1 MKIECLKEKLER
13 ALTLSERATS
23 KNPTLP
29 VLSYVLLEAAGNSLV
44 LRSTNLDI
52 GIEITLPVK
61 VEKAG
66 AVAIKAGTLLG
77 FLTSAPKDRNITLE
91 SSEGGL
97 LVKTLGGE
105 ALVKTVG
112 FDDFPSMS
120 KVSTGSGV
128 VLDAA
133 LLSVGI
139 RSVAYSASISHIKPE
154 LASVVIYG
162 EGKNMVF
169 VSTDSFRLAEK
180 KIKADLHKDIERTI
194 IPIKNAVELAR
205 IAEEMEME
213 KVNVYLGKNQIALEG
228 AGIYFVSR
236 VVDGTF
242 PDYKQIIPKEWK
254 TEVVALK
261 EDFARAIKTAT
272 VFSDAFNQTTV
283 SVSPTKKKME
293 FKAKNADVGEGAIAI
308 SGAISGEAMDISF
321 NHRYL
326 SDCLQSIVSDSVS
339 MSFSG
344 ENRPTMIRGVSD
356 TSFLYIVMP
365 MNR

>member
-1 MKIECLKEKLER
+1 
-13 ALTLSERATS
+13 
-23 KNPTLP
+23 
-29 VLSYVLLEAAGNSLV
+29 VLLEAVSNGLI

-52 GIEITLPVK
+52 GIEISIQAK
-61 VEKAG
+61 VDKPG
-66 AVAIKAGTLLG
+66 TVAIKASTLLG
-77 FLTSAPKDRNITLE
+77 FLTNSPKDKSVTLE

-97 LVKTLGGE
+97 VVRTMGGE
-105 ALVKTVG
+105 ALVKTVN
-112 FDDFPSMS
+112 FEDFPQIS
-120 KVSTGSGV
+120 KITGSGI
-128 VLDAA
+128 VLEAS
-133 LLSVGI
+133 LLSAGI

-154 LASVVIYG
+154 LASVVVFG
-162 EGKNMVF
+162 DGKNMVF

-180 KIKADLHKDIERTI
+180 RIKAEIHKEIERTI

-205 IAEEMEME
+205 MSEEMENE
-213 KVNVYLGKNQIALEG
+213 KVNVYFGKNQIAVEG

-254 TEVVALK
+254 TEVVTLK

-283 SVSPTKKKME
+283 SVSPSKKKME
-293 FKAKNADVGEGAIAI
+293 FKAKNADVGEGSIAI
-308 SGAISGEAMDISF
+308 SGAMSGEAMDISF

-326 SDCLQSIVSDSVS
+326 SDCLQSITSDSIS

-356 TSFLYIVMP
+356 SSFLYIVMP